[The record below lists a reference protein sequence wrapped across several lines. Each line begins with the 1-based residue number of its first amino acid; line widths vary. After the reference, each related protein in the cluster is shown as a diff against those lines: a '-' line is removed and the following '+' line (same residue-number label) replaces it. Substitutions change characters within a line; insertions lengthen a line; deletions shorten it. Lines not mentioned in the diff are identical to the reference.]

1 MGSDAFAQ
9 AAGTPAGSGN
19 PMIGFLVQFGY
30 FIPLFLILYFLLIR
44 PQQQQAKT
52 QESMRKNLKKGDR
65 VVTTGGMLGTV
76 VGIDDSKIVL
86 RIVDEV
92 KAEFARNA
100 VVQVLTEEKK

>member
-1 MGSDAFAQ
+1 MVSDAFAQ
-9 AAGTPAGSGN
+9 AAGAPAGGGN

-65 VVTTGGMLGTV
+65 VITTGGMLGTV

-86 RIVDEV
+86 RISEDV

-100 VVQVLTEEKK
+100 IVQVLVEEKK

>member
-1 MGSDAFAQ
+1 MVSDAFAQ
-9 AAGTPAGSGN
+9 AAGAPAGGGN

-65 VVTTGGMLGTV
+65 VLTTGGMLGTV
-76 VGIDDSKIVL
+76 VGIDDSKVVL
-86 RIVDEV
+86 RISEEV

-100 VVQVLTEEKK
+100 IVQVLVEEKK